1 MPDDLSNAASPGPPP
16 PAPLGGGTPPAGPG
30 QTPAALDTAPPV
42 LGTLPPPPG
51 AATPARTVSRL
62 RALLLSLVVLAV
74 GAGLGAAGFVYE
86 QSHVTWKPQT
96 EKTGDG
102 WRIST
107 SHGLRLGDA
116 ALGKGHIVWN
126 AGPFTVLTGLT
137 DGESKLLGARAF
149 AGKITA
155 PAISARYVTWMDVHY
170 QGDNVVWVYDI
181 ERRRRTQLEGLAGIT
196 RSPVLAG
203 SIAVWAAGLGQGRG
217 FQVRSVDLVTGRQ
230 TTIADTPV
238 ADDLIAGGDLCA
250 WISRAASAEPPVIT
264 VADVRTGTRRQIA
277 PYARS
282 GGRMVGFAVAGRFL
296 VWARDTGPGTAAEV
310 LSYDVGTGV
319 TKVVASAGSIEAVA
333 AGGDLIAWSE
343 RASGGDTR
351 IVGVHPAGGT
361 PFVIALLSGPAPS
374 DVYANGKLA
383 AWRVSPMLLFE
394 SYLQTATIAAG
405 PTASRGDTGTAPAGL
420 TGPAT
425 VTRTGPATVLL
436 AGPAAAALMSP
447 LTKAD

>member
-1 MPDDLSNAASPGPPP
+1 MNSAASPGAPL
-16 PAPLGGGTPPAGPG
+16 PAPLGGATPPAGSARAPAGPGTPPAAPV
-30 QTPAALDTAPPV
+30 AAPPAPA
-42 LGTLPPPPG
+42 PP
-51 AATPARTVSRL
+51 RQVSRL

-116 ALGKGHIVWN
+116 ALGKGYIVWN
-126 AGPFTVLTGLT
+126 AGPFTVLTGLA

-155 PAISARYVTWMDVHY
+155 PAISARYVTWMDAHY

-181 ERRRRTQLEGLAGIT
+181 ESRRRTQLPGLAGIT

-203 SIAVWAAGLGQGRG
+203 SVAVWAAGLGQGRG
-217 FQVRSVDLVTGRQ
+217 FQVRTADLETGRRA
-230 TTIADTPV
+230 TVADTPV

-250 WISRAASAEPPVIT
+250 WISRTASTEPPVIT

-277 PYARS
+277 PYAQPS
-282 GGRMVGFAVAGRFL
+282 GRLIGFAVAGRFL

-310 LSYDVGTGV
+310 LSYNVGTGV
-319 TKVVASAGSIEAVA
+319 TKAIASAGSIDAVA
-333 AGGDLIAWSE
+333 GGGDLVVWSE
-343 RASGGDTR
+343 ASPGGDTR
-351 IVGVHPAGGT
+351 IVGAHPRGGN
-361 PFVIALLSGPAPS
+361 PFVVALLSDVAPT
-374 DVYANGKLA
+374 DVYASGGLA
-383 AWRVSPMLLFE
+383 AWRVSPLLLFD
-394 SYLQTATIAAG
+394 SYLQTASAVEG
-405 PTASRGDTGTAPAGL
+405 PTALRGDAETAAS
-420 TGPAT
+420 GPAELEQE
-425 VTRTGPATVLL
+425 TR
-436 AGPAAAALMSP
+436 
-447 LTKAD
+447 